1 MVGPELTFDGYDDD
15 ANEVNTELGEAAS
28 EAAGK
33 CDGLFTSHER
43 IRASDTAKRWVL
55 LMLKD

>member
-15 ANEVNTELGEAAS
+15 TNEVNAELGEAAS

-33 CDGLFTSHER
+33 YDGLFKSHER
-43 IRASDTAKRWVL
+43 TRASDIAKRWVL
-55 LMLKD
+55 LI